1 MPRLD
6 GGGAAWGLMRVRQTK
21 TDSHFMAQIWKK
33 RPLFL
38 SNIFLQNIPFFQMTF
53 LNNFVADCNVMDERR
68 TVHIPFL
75 LYIKN
80 MSTCISQVFIIMPME
95 VKKIILPFIFLP
107 SLISQPEWQLS
118 RIGEEKERK
127 KYTKED
133 GTVQVL
139 SKIIIISIA

>member
-1 MPRLD
+1 
-6 GGGAAWGLMRVRQTK
+6 
-21 TDSHFMAQIWKK
+21 
-33 RPLFL
+33 
-38 SNIFLQNIPFFQMTF
+38 
-53 LNNFVADCNVMDERR
+53 MDERR

-75 LYIKN
+75 LYNILKN
-80 MSTCISQVFIIMPME
+80 THACTSQVFIIMPVG
-95 VKKIILPFIFLP
+95 VKKITLPFIFLP

-139 SKIIIISIA
+139 S

>member
-1 MPRLD
+1 M
-6 GGGAAWGLMRVRQTK
+6 V
-21 TDSHFMAQIWKK
+21 
-33 RPLFL
+33 
-38 SNIFLQNIPFFQMTF
+38 
-53 LNNFVADCNVMDERR
+53 ERR

-80 MSTCISQVFIIMPME
+80 MCTCISRVFIIIPVG
-95 VKKIILPFIFLP
+95 VKKITLPFFFLP

-127 KYTKED
+127 KYTQED

-139 SKIIIISIA
+139 S